1 MPNKNY
7 IKGRKK
13 EYLICSRLKEKFNY
27 DIAQRTAGSHSP
39 FDIIAINLKN
49 KEIRL
54 IQCKPDSMNAHQQ
67 QKIREENKKLNGL
80 FLVSFS
86 VV

>member
-7 IKGRKK
+7 IKGRRK
-13 EYLICSRLKEKFNY
+13 EYLWVNKMKELGF
-27 DIAQRTAGSHSP
+27 IAQRTAGSHSP
-39 FDIIAINLKN
+39 VDVIAINPETKQI
-49 KEIRL
+49 KL

-67 QKIREENKKLNGL
+67 QKIRNENKKLNGV
-80 FLVSFS
+80 FEVRFS

>member
-7 IKGRKK
+7 LKGRRK
-13 EYLICSRLKEKFNY
+13 EYKHVKIMREKGFLS
-27 DIAQRTAGSHSP
+27 QRTAGSHSP
-39 FDIIAINLKN
+39 FDVIAINQET

-67 QKIREENKKLNGL
+67 QKIRNENRKLNGV
-80 FLVSFS
+80 FKVKFS